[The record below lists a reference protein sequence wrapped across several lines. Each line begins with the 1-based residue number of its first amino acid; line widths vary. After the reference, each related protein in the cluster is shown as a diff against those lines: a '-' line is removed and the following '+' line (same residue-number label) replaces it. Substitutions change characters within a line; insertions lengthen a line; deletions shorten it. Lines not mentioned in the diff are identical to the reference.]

1 MTLKKEWFH
10 DYFNSSYG
18 KIILDNVKDSYTV
31 NQVNFMLNIL
41 NPADNSNI
49 LDLFCG
55 KGRHSLVLAK
65 KGFKVTAIDF
75 VDEFVETLKR
85 NADKSGVSVN
95 ALCQDARSL
104 DFRNTFDHIIVMF
117 TSFGY
122 FSDEENQNL
131 LSQIRTALKPGGTCI
146 IDVENR
152 DYLLKYFIK
161 ETWRE
166 KEYGWLLERN
176 NYYPKTSRHRTLRV
190 TIDKDGTAT
199 STERIIR
206 IFSQHEILN
215 MSKLAKLKSVSVY
228 GDYDGTL
235 CKSLSPRVI
244 AVLKK

>member
-10 DYFNSSYG
+10 DYFNSDYG
-18 KIILDNVKDSYTV
+18 KIILDNVKSSYTID
-31 NQVNFMLNIL
+31 QVDFIL
-41 NPADNSNI
+41 NVLNPEANSTI

-65 KGFKVTAIDF
+65 KGFNMTSIDF
-75 VDEFVETLKR
+75 LNEFIETLQKDAR
-85 NADKSGVSVN
+85 KSELKINTV
-95 ALCQDARSL
+95 CQDARSI
-104 DFRNTFDHIIVMF
+104 DYRNEFDHIIVMF

-122 FSDEENQNL
+122 FTDEENQTL
-131 LSQIRTALKPGGTCI
+131 LSQIRTALKPGGTCL

-176 NYYPKTSRHRTLRV
+176 KYYPKTSRHRTLRV
-190 TIDKDGTAT
+190 TVGKDGTAT

-215 MSKLAKLKSVSVY
+215 MSKLAKLKTVCVY